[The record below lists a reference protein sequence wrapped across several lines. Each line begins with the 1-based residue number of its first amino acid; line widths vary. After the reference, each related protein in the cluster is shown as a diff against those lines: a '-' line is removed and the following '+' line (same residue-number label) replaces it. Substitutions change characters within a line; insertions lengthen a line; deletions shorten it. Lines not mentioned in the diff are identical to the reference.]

1 MTCRCFDCGQDFY
14 IEEPREGLAGK
25 VITDNEII
33 DNEEELR
40 AAEDELRRNVEDDG
54 DRRCL

>member
-14 IEEPREGLAGK
+14 IEEPLEGLADE
-25 VITDNEII
+25 VMTDNEII
-33 DNEEELR
+33 NNEEELR
-40 AAEDELRRNVEDDG
+40 AAEDELRRRVEDDE

>member
-1 MTCRCFDCGQDFY
+1 M
-14 IEEPREGLAGK
+14 EEPREGLADE
-25 VITDNEII
+25 VITDNEIV